1 MNVRE
6 LLLKPAEMPVEIV
19 PLPELGEGVTV
30 KVRGMNARE
39 KGAFDLQ
46 FLKKGEPDVSKQRQM
61 RERMI
66 VACCVTDTG
75 ERLFTLDDIGALGL
89 QRVDLIDRIFEACQ
103 RVNGDK
109 RKEDHEK
116 NSEATADS

>member
-6 LLLKPAEMPVEIV
+6 LLLKPAETPVEIV
-19 PLPELGEGVTV
+19 PLPELGDGVTV
-30 KVRGMNARE
+30 RVKGMNARE
-39 KGAFDLQ
+39 RGAFDMQ
-46 FLKKGEPDVSKQRQM
+46 FVRNGTADTSKQKQM

-66 VACCVTDTG
+66 VACAVDDSG
-75 ERLFTLDDIGALGL
+75 SRMFTIDDVGALGL

-109 RKEDHEK
+109 GKDELIK
-116 NSEATADS
+116 N